1 METIKNEYI
10 PGVCNMGMQEIKRRM
25 QAGWGGA
32 VVTII
37 VWGVFVWLETPAVW
51 RLALFFPASMSA
63 MGFVQAYSHFCAYF
77 GFASLFNV
85 GNLGK
90 TDTVVQ
96 AEFRSQDRRKAWQ
109 IVTATFG
116 IGVAVALL
124 GYFLV

>member
-1 METIKNEYI
+1 METVKSEYI
-10 PGVCNMGMQEIKRRM
+10 PGVCNMGTQEIKRRM
-25 QAGWGGA
+25 RVGWGGA
-32 VVTII
+32 VVTVI
-37 VWGVFVWLETPAVW
+37 VWGVFVLLEAPAVW

-77 GFASLFNV
+77 GFASVFNL
-85 GNLGK
+85 GNLGN

-96 AEFRSQDRRKAWQ
+96 AEFRSQDRQKAWR
-109 IVTATFG
+109 IVATSFG

>member
-10 PGVCNMGMQEIKRRM
+10 PGVCNMGTQEIKRRM
-25 QAGWGGA
+25 RAGWGGA

-77 GFASLFNV
+77 GFASLFNL
-85 GNLGK
+85 GDLGK

-109 IVTATFG
+109 IVTVAFG